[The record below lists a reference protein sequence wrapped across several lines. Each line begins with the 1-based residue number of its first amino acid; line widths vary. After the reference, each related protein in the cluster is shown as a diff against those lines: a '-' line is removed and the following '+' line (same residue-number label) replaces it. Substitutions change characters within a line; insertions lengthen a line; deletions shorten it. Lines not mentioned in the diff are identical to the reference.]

1 MTGPRRVALFVAYPH
16 VYGGTERQVELLA
29 SGLQQRGWTVEIL
42 LPATGVAA
50 DRFRAAGLHVDV
62 VEAPPS
68 LLVYG
73 RNTRR
78 GRAVR
83 ATVALPAYWTR
94 LRRRVAGA
102 GLVHTFTQRG
112 FLLAGPAARLAR
124 LPLVWHVGG
133 RDPGRLLNQAAAR
146 TASAVIA
153 VSRAAAEGLPTAREV
168 EIVPNA
174 VDPAAFAAPAPAPA
188 SAEGFHL
195 ACAARLTPEKGID
208 VLVRATALLRQD
220 FPDLQVLVLGG
231 TQAGHEAY
239 GEELV
244 RLAGDLGVDSAVC
257 LKGFVDQPFR
267 SWAGSRVYV
276 QPSRRE
282 GFGLAVAEAM
292 ASGLPVVA
300 TAVGGLTDV
309 LDGGRAGVL
318 VAPDDPRALAD
329 GIKALLDDPARAERL
344 AAAGRAR
351 AATEY
356 TVDAMVDRVEAVY
369 DRLLA

>member
-1 MTGPRRVALFVAYPH
+1 M
-16 VYGGTERQVELLA
+16 
-29 SGLQQRGWTVEIL
+29 
-42 LPATGVAA
+42 A
-50 DRFRAAGLHVDV
+50 D
-62 VEAPPS
+62 
-68 LLVYG
+68 
-73 RNTRR
+73 
-78 GRAVR
+78 
-83 ATVALPAYWTR
+83 
-94 LRRRVAGA
+94 
-102 GLVHTFTQRG
+102 
-112 FLLAGPAARLAR
+112 
-124 LPLVWHVGG
+124 
-133 RDPGRLLNQAAAR
+133 
-146 TASAVIA
+146 
-153 VSRAAAEGLPTAREV
+153 
-168 EIVPNA
+168 
-174 VDPAAFAAPAPAPA
+174 
-188 SAEGFHL
+188 GFHL

-208 VLVRATALLRQD
+208 VLVRATALLRRD
-220 FPDLQVLVLGG
+220 VPDLRVLVLGG

-244 RLAGDLGVDSAVC
+244 RLAGDLRVDSAVC
-257 LKGFVDQPFR
+257 FKGFVDQPFR

-329 GIKALLDDPARAERL
+329 GVKALLDDPARAERL

-369 DRLLA
+369 DRLLP